1 MSALSRKFAAA
12 RALADARE
20 AEADERACLVEV
32 IRMVEGAAF
41 DFAFT
46 GRRQMAKAD
55 DMAAAALEKANLAR
69 SHRLNS
75 AEKMRHKARVWLGYE
90 ADCVTWAKR
99 ARKELGT

>member
-1 MSALSRKFAAA
+1 MSALALKFKAE
-12 RALADARE
+12 RLVTEADA
-20 AEADERACLVEV
+20 AEASERAALVDAIQLVE
-32 IRMVEGAAF
+32 RAAF
-41 DFAFT
+41 DFAHV

-55 DMAAAALEKANLAR
+55 DMAAAALERVNLAR

-90 ADCVTWAKR
+90 ADCVAWARR

>member
-1 MSALSRKFAAA
+1 MSVLSKKFAAA
-12 RALADARE
+12 RVLADANE
-20 AEADERACLVEV
+20 AEAHERASLVEA

-41 DFAFT
+41 DFALT

-55 DMAAAALEKANLAR
+55 DVAAAAIERVNLAR

-90 ADCVTWAKR
+90 TDCVAWARR